1 VYTFRSGR
9 DVLYVKLLGKDS
21 WSSWKEKNSENL
33 EFFAKLLPIKDWNI
47 GVDEAVK
54 IVWDNCGIY
63 NVEYSRPA
71 ILVVMLSTDKGGT
84 LPLMMIPFTS
94 YSEIPN
100 FPISTVEGHSGKLI
114 IGTLGGKRI
123 LAMQGRFHF
132 YEGYSM
138 KEVTFPVRVFQV
150 AGR

>member
-84 LPLMMIPFTS
+84 LPLNDDPLHIIFRNSKFSWTAFIFGCS
-94 YSEIPN
+94 HREFGAYVEKHLSV
-100 FPISTVEGHSGKLI
+100 FPLVCL
-114 IGTLGGKRI
+114 
-123 LAMQGRFHF
+123 
-132 YEGYSM
+132 
-138 KEVTFPVRVFQV
+138 
-150 AGR
+150 